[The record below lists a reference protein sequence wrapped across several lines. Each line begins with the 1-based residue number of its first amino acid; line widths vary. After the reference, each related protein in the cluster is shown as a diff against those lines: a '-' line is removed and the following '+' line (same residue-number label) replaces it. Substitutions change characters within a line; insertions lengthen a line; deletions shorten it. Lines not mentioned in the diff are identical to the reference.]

1 MSRLIYADEAIEYVK
16 SIVEVHRYYHP
27 RSTTE
32 NFPISDVIDRINQVP
47 TVDAVPVV
55 RCAECKYLDESLAMG
70 GWDGSCK
77 YWNTH
82 STVYSGFCS
91 FGEKVTE

>member
-1 MSRLIYADEAIEYVK
+1 MRLIDADELLYDLFTSSYPQDVDIGKA
-16 SIVEVHRYYHP
+16 YYIFEKELKDAH
-27 RSTTE
+27 
-32 NFPISDVIDRINQVP
+32 

-55 RCAECKYLDESLAMG
+55 RCAECKYLDKSLAMG
-70 GWDGSCK
+70 GWDGSCR

-91 FGEKVTE
+91 FGEKITE

>member
-1 MSRLIYADEAIEYVK
+1 MA
-16 SIVEVHRYYHP
+16 RYIDAEIC
-27 RSTTE
+27 RRR
-32 NFPISDVIDRINQVP
+32 ISDERTYDKRWNEALNRACRIVCEQP

-55 RCAECKYLDESLAMG
+55 RCVECKYLDESLAMG
-70 GWDGSCK
+70 GWDGSCR

-91 FGEKVTE
+91 FGEKVTG

>member
-1 MSRLIYADEAIEYVK
+1 MRLIDADELLNVLCTSSYPQDMDIGKA
-16 SIVEVHRYYHP
+16 YYIF
-27 RSTTE
+27 E
-32 NFPISDVIDRINQVP
+32 KELKNAP

-55 RCAECKYLDESLAMG
+55 RCVECKYLDESLAMG
-70 GWDGSCK
+70 GWDGSCR

>member
-1 MSRLIYADEAIEYVK
+1 MSDLIWLHDAVNVADIADYTGLSVEDVK
-16 SIVEVHRYYHP
+16 KVTDEV
-27 RSTTE
+27 
-32 NFPISDVIDRINQVP
+32 VKGLKALQ

-70 GWDGSCK
+70 GWDGSCR

-91 FGEKVTE
+91 FGEKKVTE